1 MNVGVDYE
9 FDLDDMGRLTV
20 GARYSY
26 TDEMLLT
33 TPNDVG
39 FHRDELATVDAQIVW
54 RSRDERYQLML
65 WGRNLS
71 DEVERLGGTPVAT
84 LFAFASGT
92 QPKQYGATFV
102 MRFSE

>member
-1 MNVGVDYE
+1 
-9 FDLDDMGRLTV
+9 
-20 GARYSY
+20 
-26 TDEMLLT
+26 
-33 TPNDVG
+33 
-39 FHRDELATVDAQIVW
+39 
-54 RSRDERYQLML
+54 ML

-71 DEVERLGGTPVAT
+71 DKVERLGGTPVAT